1 MLHYGHIIRPLFLH
15 DCDIIESSLI
25 LTGIVSSPV
34 VGTGPS
40 ASGVPGEVRGFRKAW
55 NKYGRL
61 LWKDLV
67 QPAIDLA
74 KKGFRFGY
82 AAHAAANRSSTLPY
96 IKKDPGLR

>member
-1 MLHYGHIIRPLFLH
+1 M
-15 DCDIIESSLI
+15 
-25 LTGIVSSPV
+25 
-34 VGTGPS
+34 
-40 ASGVPGEVRGFRKAW
+40 RGFRKAW

-61 LWKDLV
+61 PWKDLV

-82 AAHAAANRSSTLPY
+82 AAHAAANRSSTLRY